1 MKKLILEFLL
11 GTPHLVGYGSQ
22 KEFPF
27 DACTYW
33 GSLFLHFFRKFQ
45 ISCVSKNPIK
55 YASSGVVFG
64 SQFSIFLGFLAVI
77 FALLVLGYLMEL
89 HSKVLFFQNR
99 TDFLKFFNF
108 IACAK
113 TLLNRP
119 HLGWCSAV
127 NLWRNSTRFVGFL
140 AVIFTSQWLLASRN
154 HWGLRKAKN
163 SLQKF
168 INSDKDSG
176 EF

>member
-1 MKKLILEFLL
+1 MSRISNGITLKRQSIL
-11 GTPHLVGYGSQ
+11 Y
-22 KEFPF
+22 
-27 DACTYW
+27 
-33 GSLFLHFFRKFQ
+33 
-45 ISCVSKNPIK
+45 
-55 YASSGVVFG
+55 
-64 SQFSIFLGFLAVI
+64 FLGVPGSDFRPPGVRISNGITLKSA
-77 FALLVLGYLMEL
+77 
-89 HSKVLFFQNR
+89 FFQNR

-154 HWGLRKAKN
+154 HWGLRQAKN

-168 INSDKDSG
+168 INSDKNSG
-176 EF
+176 EFWKILNFIALRKPY

>member
-1 MKKLILEFLL
+1 MGLKKNSPLIAVRIGVLCFYTFFENFKFLACQ
-11 GTPHLVGYGSQ
+11 GYQ
-22 KEFPF
+22 ME
-27 DACTYW
+27 
-33 GSLFLHFFRKFQ
+33 LH
-45 ISCVSKNPIK
+45 SK
-55 YASSGVVFG
+55 G

-89 HSKVLFFQNR
+89 HSKVFFFQNR

-168 INSDKDSG
+168 INLEKNSG